1 MFVGS
6 PTQRPSLGL
15 SQKHLHTLSA
25 LAKSRLP
32 SNCVINVVVG
42 LRPYTRDLVY
52 KIQERSL
59 ILVAPTS
66 SWESNSKIAR
76 SFIYSFIHLNMLLS
90 LPQSEVP
97 GPTAPASLQTC

>member
-6 PTQRPSLGL
+6 PTQSL
-15 SQKHLHTLSA
+15 SQKPLHTLSA

-52 KIQERSL
+52 KIQERRL
-59 ILVAPTS
+59 ILVGPTS
-66 SWESNSKIAR
+66 SWESNSKIVH
-76 SFIYSFIHLNMLLS
+76 SFIHSFTLPPLS
-90 LPQSEVP
+90 FEHATLS
-97 GPTAPASLQTC
+97 ASK